1 MSKVTTNSNKTHKYM
16 ILLNYSKILGRNQ
29 EGGKMEKYKT
39 IKRLDECDEKE
50 IKELLIGRKVKVDGD
65 NLILDNGI
73 ILEVIANEGCGGCSS
88 GWYSI
93 TKLNEVDNAITNVEF
108 ECDSIEASKENDYS
122 DTSYKIFVF
131 CEDTRINL
139 LQVDGSDGNGYYG
152 TGYEIVVKQK
162 E

>member
-1 MSKVTTNSNKTHKYM
+1 MD
-16 ILLNYSKILGRNQ
+16 
-29 EGGKMEKYKT
+29 KYKT

-50 IKELLIGRKVKVDGD
+50 IKELLIGRKVKVEGD
-65 NLILDNGI
+65 KLILDNGI
-73 ILEVIANEGCGGCSS
+73 ILEVITNEGCGGCSN

-93 TKLNEVDNAITNVEF
+93 TKLNEVDNAITDVQF
-108 ECDSIEASKENDYS
+108 ICDDIEPNEKNDYS

-152 TGYEIVVKQK
+152 TGYAITVKRK
-162 E
+162 KD

>member
-1 MSKVTTNSNKTHKYM
+1 MNKYTTINS
-16 ILLNYSKILGRNQ
+16 
-29 EGGKMEKYKT
+29 
-39 IKRLDECDEKE
+39 LDECDEEE
-50 IKELLIGRKVKVDGD
+50 IRKLLMGRKVKVEGD

-73 ILEVIANEGCGGCSS
+73 VLEVVANQGCGGCSS

-108 ECDSIEASKENDYS
+108 VCNNIETNEESNCD

-152 TGYEIVVKQK
+152 TGYTIIVKQK
-162 E
+162 EV

>member
-1 MSKVTTNSNKTHKYM
+1 MN
-16 ILLNYSKILGRNQ
+16 
-29 EGGKMEKYKT
+29 KYKT
-39 IKRLDECDEKE
+39 INRLDECDEKE
-50 IKELLIGRKVKVDGD
+50 IRELLVGRKVKVDGE

-73 ILEVIANEGCGGCSS
+73 VLEVIANEGCGGCSS

-108 ECDSIEASKENDYS
+108 DCDGDVANEDD

-131 CEDTRINL
+131 CEDTRIKL

-152 TGYEIVVKQK
+152 TGYTIIVKQK
-162 E
+162 EE

>member
-1 MSKVTTNSNKTHKYM
+1 MN
-16 ILLNYSKILGRNQ
+16 
-29 EGGKMEKYKT
+29 KYKT
-39 IKRLDECDEKE
+39 INRLDECDEEE
-50 IKELLIGRKVKVDGD
+50 IRELLVGRKVKVDGD

-73 ILEVIANEGCGGCSS
+73 VLEVIANEGCGGCSS

-108 ECDSIEASKENDYS
+108 DCDADVANEED

-131 CEDTRINL
+131 CEDTRIKL

-152 TGYEIVVKQK
+152 TGYTIIVKQR
-162 E
+162 EA

>member
-1 MSKVTTNSNKTHKYM
+1 MN
-16 ILLNYSKILGRNQ
+16 
-29 EGGKMEKYKT
+29 KYKT
-39 IKRLDECDEKE
+39 INRLDECDEEE
-50 IKELLIGRKVKVDGD
+50 IRELLVGRKVKVDGD

-73 ILEVIANEGCGGCSS
+73 VLEVIANEGCGGCSS

-108 ECDSIEASKENDYS
+108 DCDGDVANEDD

-131 CEDTRINL
+131 CEDTRIKL

-152 TGYEIVVKQK
+152 TGYTIIVKQK
-162 E
+162 EE

>member
-1 MSKVTTNSNKTHKYM
+1 MYKYGDY
-16 ILLNYSKILGRNQ
+16 ITLEEYDEEQIKKLL
-29 EGGKMEKYKT
+29 M
-39 IKRLDECDEKE
+39 
-50 IKELLIGRKVKVDGD
+50 GRKVKVKGD

-73 ILEVIANEGCGGCSS
+73 ILEVEANEGCGGCSN

-108 ECDSIEASKENDYS
+108 VCDGDVEDKENYD

-131 CEDTRINL
+131 CEDTRIKL

-152 TGYEIVVKQK
+152 TGYTIKVKKTMLK
-162 E
+162 ENNIDLN

>member
-1 MSKVTTNSNKTHKYM
+1 MN
-16 ILLNYSKILGRNQ
+16 
-29 EGGKMEKYKT
+29 KYKT
-39 IKRLDECDEKE
+39 INRLDECDEKE
-50 IKELLIGRKVKVDGD
+50 IRELLVGRKVKVDGD

-73 ILEVIANEGCGGCSS
+73 VLEVIANEGCGGCSS

-108 ECDSIEASKENDYS
+108 DCDGDVANEYD

-131 CEDTRINL
+131 CEDTRIKL

-152 TGYEIVVKQK
+152 TGYTIIVKQK
-162 E
+162 EE

>member
-1 MSKVTTNSNKTHKYM
+1 MWNYGDY
-16 ILLNYSKILGRNQ
+16 IELN
-29 EGGKMEKYKT
+29 
-39 IKRLDECDEKE
+39 ECDEKE
-50 IKELLIGRKVKVDGD
+50 IKKLLMGRKVKVDRD

-73 ILEVIANEGCGGCSS
+73 ILKVVANEGCGGCSN

-108 ECDSIEASKENDYS
+108 VCDGDVEDKENYD

-131 CEDTRINL
+131 CEDTRIKL

-152 TGYEIVVKQK
+152 TGYTIKVKKTMLK
-162 E
+162 ENNIDLN

>member
-1 MSKVTTNSNKTHKYM
+1 MN
-16 ILLNYSKILGRNQ
+16 
-29 EGGKMEKYKT
+29 KYKT
-39 IKRLDECDEKE
+39 INRLDECDEEE
-50 IKELLIGRKVKVDGD
+50 IRELLVGRKVKVDGN

-73 ILEVIANEGCGGCSS
+73 VLEVIANEGCGGCPS

-108 ECDSIEASKENDYS
+108 DCDGDVANEDD

-131 CEDTRINL
+131 CEDTRIKL

-152 TGYEIVVKQK
+152 TGYTIIVKQK
-162 E
+162 EE

>member
-1 MSKVTTNSNKTHKYM
+1 MSNNNFTRTNRRKREKIKVD
-16 ILLNYSKILGRNQ
+16 
-29 EGGKMEKYKT
+29 KYKT

-50 IKELLIGRKVKVDGD
+50 IKELLIGRKVKVEGD

-73 ILEVIANEGCGGCSS
+73 ILEVITNEGCGGCSN

-93 TKLNEVDNAITNVEF
+93 TKLNEVDNAITDVQF
-108 ECDSIEASKENDYS
+108 ICDDIEPNEKNDYS

-152 TGYEIVVKQK
+152 TGYTITVKIK
-162 E
+162 ED

>member
-1 MSKVTTNSNKTHKYM
+1 M
-16 ILLNYSKILGRNQ
+16 G
-29 EGGKMEKYKT
+29 KYKT
-39 IKRLDECDEKE
+39 IKRLDECDEEE

-73 ILEVIANEGCGGCSS
+73 ILEVIANEGCGGCSN

-108 ECDSIEASKENDYS
+108 VCDGDVRDKYEDYYN

-152 TGYEIVVKQK
+152 TGYTIIVKQK
-162 E
+162 ED

>member
-1 MSKVTTNSNKTHKYM
+1 MN
-16 ILLNYSKILGRNQ
+16 
-29 EGGKMEKYKT
+29 KYKT
-39 IKRLDECDEKE
+39 INRLDECDEKE
-50 IKELLIGRKVKVDGD
+50 IRELLVGRKVKVDGD

-73 ILEVIANEGCGGCSS
+73 VLEVIANEGCGGCSS

-108 ECDSIEASKENDYS
+108 DCDGDVANEDD

-131 CEDTRINL
+131 CEDTRIKL

-152 TGYEIVVKQK
+152 TGYTIIVKQN
-162 E
+162 EE

>member
-1 MSKVTTNSNKTHKYM
+1 MN
-16 ILLNYSKILGRNQ
+16 
-29 EGGKMEKYKT
+29 KYKT
-39 IKRLDECDEKE
+39 INRLDECDEEE
-50 IKELLIGRKVKVDGD
+50 IRELLVGRKVKVDGN

-73 ILEVIANEGCGGCSS
+73 VLEVIANEGCGGCSS

-108 ECDSIEASKENDYS
+108 DCDGDVANEED

-131 CEDTRINL
+131 CEDTRIKL

-152 TGYEIVVKQK
+152 TGYTIIVKQK
-162 E
+162 EE

>member
-1 MSKVTTNSNKTHKYM
+1 MF
-16 ILLNYSKILGRNQ
+16 NYRDYI
-29 EGGKMEKYKT
+29 E
-39 IKRLDECDEKE
+39 LDECDEKE
-50 IKELLIGRKVKVDGD
+50 ITKLLIGRKVKVDGD

-73 ILEVIANEGCGGCSS
+73 ILEVVANEGCGGCSN

-108 ECDSIEASKENDYS
+108 VCDGDVEDKENYD

-131 CEDTRINL
+131 CEDTRIKL

-152 TGYEIVVKQK
+152 TGYTIRIKRTMLK
-162 E
+162 EHNIDLD

>member
-1 MSKVTTNSNKTHKYM
+1 MN
-16 ILLNYSKILGRNQ
+16 
-29 EGGKMEKYKT
+29 KYKT
-39 IKRLDECDEKE
+39 INRLDECDEKE
-50 IKELLIGRKVKVDGD
+50 IRELLVGRKVKVDGD

-73 ILEVIANEGCGGCSS
+73 VWEVIANEGCGGCSS

-108 ECDSIEASKENDYS
+108 DCDGDVANEDD

-131 CEDTRINL
+131 CEDTRIKL

-152 TGYEIVVKQK
+152 TGYTLIVKQK
-162 E
+162 EE

>member
-1 MSKVTTNSNKTHKYM
+1 MD
-16 ILLNYSKILGRNQ
+16 
-29 EGGKMEKYKT
+29 KYKT

-65 NLILDNGI
+65 NLVLDNGI
-73 ILEVIANEGCGGCSS
+73 ILEVVANEGCGGCSN

-108 ECDSIEASKENDYS
+108 ECDSIEANEENDYS

-152 TGYEIVVKQK
+152 TGYEIIVKQK
-162 E
+162 EELE

>member
-1 MSKVTTNSNKTHKYM
+1 MK
-16 ILLNYSKILGRNQ
+16 
-29 EGGKMEKYKT
+29 EYKT
-39 IKRLDECDEKE
+39 IQHLDECDEKE
-50 IKELLIGRKVKVDGD
+50 IKELLIGRKVKVKGD

-73 ILEVIANEGCGGCSS
+73 VLEIEANEGCGGCGS

-108 ECDSIEASKENDYS
+108 VCDGDVEDKENYD

-131 CEDTRINL
+131 CEDTRIKL

-152 TGYEIVVKQK
+152 TGYTIMVKQLLEEEK
-162 E
+162 

>member
-1 MSKVTTNSNKTHKYM
+1 MN
-16 ILLNYSKILGRNQ
+16 
-29 EGGKMEKYKT
+29 KYKT
-39 IKRLDECDEKE
+39 INRLDECDEEE
-50 IKELLIGRKVKVDGD
+50 IRELLVGRKVKVDED

-73 ILEVIANEGCGGCSS
+73 VLEVIANEGCGGCSS

-108 ECDSIEASKENDYS
+108 DCDGDVANEDD

-131 CEDTRINL
+131 CEDTRIKL

-152 TGYEIVVKQK
+152 TGYTIIVKQK
-162 E
+162 EE

>member
-1 MSKVTTNSNKTHKYM
+1 MD
-16 ILLNYSKILGRNQ
+16 
-29 EGGKMEKYKT
+29 KYKT
-39 IKRLDECDEKE
+39 INILDECDEKK
-50 IKELLIGRKVKVDGD
+50 IKELLIGRKVKVERD

-73 ILEVIANEGCGGCSS
+73 ILEVIANEGCDICGS

-93 TKLNEVDNAITNVEF
+93 TKLNEVDNAITDVQF
-108 ECDSIEASKENDYS
+108 ICDDIEPNEKNDYS

-152 TGYEIVVKQK
+152 TGYTITVKIK
-162 E
+162 ED